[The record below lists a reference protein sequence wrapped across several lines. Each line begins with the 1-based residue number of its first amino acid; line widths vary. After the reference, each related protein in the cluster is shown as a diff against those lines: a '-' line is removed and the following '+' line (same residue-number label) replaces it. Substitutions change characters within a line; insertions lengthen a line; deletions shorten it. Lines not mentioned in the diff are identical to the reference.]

1 MYENK
6 VSAVAFC
13 CLIYINKTLIIFDAV
28 EWENIIK
35 LTWASAGEGKR
46 GPLPYLDGQNSVFF
60 D

>member
-28 EWENIIK
+28 EWEK
-35 LTWASAGEGKR
+35 YYKAHMVVRRGGQEGALALFGRTK
-46 GPLPYLDGQNSVFF
+46 
-60 D
+60 